1 MVDQNNDTVQLQPQE
16 LDAVYTLSQAVASA
30 ISTEAALDKI
40 VKIAR
45 PVFIF
50 DNIVLY
56 EKLPDNGLDPTYARA
71 IGRGRFREAD
81 LAWGEVV
88 ANDAYQNGRTTTRFE
103 ELEGGSTDRTN
114 IRHFLGLPLRL
125 AGQSKGVLVFIRFG
139 GPVFT
144 PDQISL
150 AEFIALHV
158 AQILERKQLVNQIAS
173 LEAKRRLDSLQDD
186 FIAMISHEL
195 LTPLGFIKGYATTL
209 LREDTS
215 WDEST
220 RREFLLIIDEESD
233 RLRNLID
240 NLLDSS
246 RLQAGTLQMAF
257 QTVRMDTFLKELSL
271 RVKSMHE
278 DLRVD
283 LELRAQGL
291 QVFADPTRLTQV
303 FDNII
308 GNATKYAPGSPIKII
323 LDKKNLQARISVQD
337 YGPGIATEHLDRIFQ
352 RFYRVQQS
360 SASVR
365 GSGLGLYITRKIVQA
380 HDGEIEAQ
388 SHVGLGTTFHIY
400 LPLLQKSEFNQ
411 S

>member
-56 EKLPDNGLDPTYARA
+56 EKLPENGLDPTYARA

-88 ANDAYQNGRTTTRFE
+88 ANEAYQNGRTTTRFE
-103 ELEGGSTDRTN
+103 EIDGGSTDRTN

-158 AQILERKQLVNQIAS
+158 AQILERKQLVNQIAN

-257 QTVRMDTFLKELSL
+257 QTVRLDTFLKELSL
-271 RVKSMHE
+271 RVRSMHE

-291 QVFADPTRLTQV
+291 QVSADPTRLTQV

-308 GNATKYAPGSPIKII
+308 SNATKYAPGSPIKII

-337 YGPGIATEHLDRIFQ
+337 YGPGIASEHLDRIFQ

-365 GSGLGLYITRKIVQA
+365 GSGLGLYITRKIIQA

-388 SHVGLGTTFHIY
+388 SHLGLGTTFHIY
-400 LPLLQKSEFNQ
+400 LPLLQKADPGQ

>member
-1 MVDQNNDTVQLQPQE
+1 MVGKNKEAIALEPQE
-16 LDAVYTLSQAVASA
+16 LEAVYTLSQAVASA
-30 ISTEAALDKI
+30 VSTEAALDKI

-45 PVFIF
+45 PIFIF

-56 EKLPDNGLDPTYARA
+56 EKLPEGGLDPTYARA

-88 ANDAYQNGRTTTRFE
+88 ANDAYQFGKTTSRFE
-103 ELEGGSTDRTN
+103 ELDGGSSDRTN
-114 IRHFLGLPLRL
+114 VRHFLGIPLKL

-144 PDQISL
+144 SDQIHL

-158 AQILERKQLVNQIAS
+158 AQILERKQLVNQIAN

-215 WDEST
+215 WDEVT
-220 RREFLLIIDEESD
+220 RREFLSIIDEESD

-246 RLQAGTLQMAF
+246 RLQAGTLQMVF
-257 QTVRMDTFLKELSL
+257 QTVRLDTFLKELSL
-271 RVKSMHE
+271 RMRSMY
-278 DLRVD
+278 DTLRVD
-283 LELRAQGL
+283 LELRASGL
-291 QVFADPTRLTQV
+291 QANADPTRLTQV
-303 FDNII
+303 FDNIVS
-308 GNATKYAPGSPIKII
+308 NAIKYAPGSAIKII
-323 LDKKNLQARISVQD
+323 LDKKNQQARISVQD
-337 YGPGIATEHLDRIFQ
+337 YGPGIPLEHLDKIFQ
-352 RFYRVQQS
+352 RFYRIQQTS
-360 SASVR
+360 TSVR
-365 GSGLGLYITRKIVQA
+365 GSGLGLYITRKIIQA
-380 HDGEIEAQ
+380 HGGEIEAQ
-388 SHVGLGTTFHIY
+388 SHVGMGTTFQIY
-400 LPLLQKSEFNQ
+400 LPLIHKSEM
-411 S
+411 SLA

>member
-1 MVDQNNDTVQLQPQE
+1 MVDQNNGTVQLQPQE

-45 PVFIF
+45 PIFIF

-56 EKLPDNGLDPTYARA
+56 EKLPENGLDPTYARA

-88 ANDAYQNGRTTTRFE
+88 ANEAYQNGRTTTRFE
-103 ELEGGSTDRTN
+103 ELDGGSTDRTN

-158 AQILERKQLVNQIAS
+158 AQILERKQLVNQIAN

-220 RREFLLIIDEESD
+220 RKEFLLIIDEESD

-257 QTVRMDTFLKELSL
+257 QTVRLDTFLKELSL
-271 RVKSMHE
+271 RVRSMHE

-283 LELRAQGL
+283 LELRSPGL
-291 QVFADPTRLTQV
+291 QVSADPTRLTQV

-308 GNATKYAPGSPIKII
+308 SNATKYAPGSPIKII

-337 YGPGIATEHLDRIFQ
+337 YGPGIAAEHLDRIFQ

-360 SASVR
+360 STSIR

-380 HDGEIEAQ
+380 HDGEIDAQ
-388 SHVGLGTTFHIY
+388 SHLGLGTTFQIY
-400 LPLLQKSEFNQ
+400 LPLLQKPDIGQ